1 MEEGPLITGVE
12 VTASVKQLLWQTP
25 MDGCDC
31 PEYLKAL
38 DVVELTWLTHLC
50 KIAWTVIGT
59 VLLD

>member
-31 PEYLKAL
+31 PDQYRMKVHQFSCHPMTVYLG
-38 DVVELTWLTHLC
+38 V
-50 KIAWTVIGT
+50 
-59 VLLD
+59 